1 MSDKNPEVPGQSG
14 AVDTH
19 CHLFLLDSEPSGV
32 VEAAKA
38 AGVDRLICV
47 GVDPETSRRSLEL
60 ADSIEGVFA
69 TAGMHPHD
77 ASAFDRDAGARIEE
91 LLHDPRVLAVGEC
104 GLDFFRMHSPKED
117 QERAFKAQIALSNDT
132 GKPLVVH
139 VRDAW
144 PDVLR
149 VLDEGSAERVVI
161 HCFSGD
167 AVIARECAARGYWVS
182 FAGNIT
188 YPKNEHF
195 RQAAQALD
203 ARSHPRRNRQSV
215 PRAADDARSR
225 QRTGE
230 RDDDDRRDRARSRRA
245 SRRHRRSDGEERA
258 RRVRRI
264 AVTNARKRT
273 GSRENGRVIHR
284 TGVRSQDCSEG

>member
-1 MSDKNPEVPGQSG
+1 MTDRNLQLPADTG

-19 CHLFLLDSEPSGV
+19 CHLFLLDLEPADV
-32 VEAAKA
+32 VETARA

-47 GVDPETSRRSLEL
+47 GVDVAMSARSAEY
-60 ADSIEGVFA
+60 ADAFEGVFA

-77 ASAFDRDAGARIEE
+77 ASEFDATAAARIEE
-91 LLHDPRVLAVGEC
+91 LLGDPRVIGVGEC
-104 GLDFFRMHSPKED
+104 GLDYFRMHSPKED
-117 QERAFKAQIALSNDT
+117 QERAFRVQIALSNDT

-167 AVIARECAARGYWVS
+167 AIIARECAARGYWVS

-195 RQAAQALD
+195 RQAAKALD
-203 ARSHPRRNRQSV
+203 LDRILVETDSPFLAPQTMRGRDNEPANVMTTIAEIARVRDTRADEIVEATAKNA
-215 PRAADDARSR
+215 RAAFV
-225 QRTGE
+225 GLP
-230 RDDDDRRDRARSRRA
+230 
-245 SRRHRRSDGEERA
+245 
-258 RRVRRI
+258 
-264 AVTNARKRT
+264 
-273 GSRENGRVIHR
+273 
-284 TGVRSQDCSEG
+284 